1 MTQLINA
8 SFIDRYQRSKH
19 SKSVASLI
27 VTRHL
32 LYAYFRLRT
41 PQCLRKRNYGS
52 GLGLLGLV
60 IGLRIE
66 LALRIRVGLSVW
78 TVA

>member
-1 MTQLINA
+1 MHRRIG
-8 SFIDRYQRSKH
+8 RYQRSKH

-27 VTRHL
+27 VNRHL

-66 LALRIRVGLSVW
+66 LALIGLELGLVTGQW
-78 TVA
+78 RN